1 MLGTVIVRHR
11 GFIAIVEAAGTSI
24 ESGEV
29 LPTDLAVEEHPEG
42 GANALNLNRCL
53 LSLPLSHIHRGHDHK
68 TLITVVLENFHSC
81 QLWSSLVESSSFLI
95 IFACCVQ
102 PPHPPTQAASWSCP
116 ATLRCRGATECRCIG
131 EFHVGREPYTA

>member
-1 MLGTVIVRHR
+1 LIIKEFAAQDTQMLGTVIVRHR

-53 LSLPLSHIHRGHDHK
+53 LSLPLSHIHQAM
-68 TLITVVLENFHSC
+68 ITKHS
-81 QLWSSLVESSSFLI
+81 
-95 IFACCVQ
+95 
-102 PPHPPTQAASWSCP
+102 
-116 ATLRCRGATECRCIG
+116 
-131 EFHVGREPYTA
+131 